1 MLVKLSFTPAHDD
14 DDTPGSLGAS
24 TATHLQQLGK
34 DRTPARPHN
43 ACAWNGREA
52 YSVCSFCVYLET
64 PTLRQAIRGRANT
77 RPIAPK
83 HRRSTKPCEL
93 PLQSR
98 TRTPNVEK
106 HCPRLVAQGHH
117 LRILSACDVPSLK
130 YSSLFGQSSTLVRN
144 DYSHIV
150 RFNAGYRN
158 ATVWLVYKKQGQ
170 PGLRAKVFP
179 LAFGISICFGVTT
192 VALVVARSRRVR
204 ASLADRI
211 HLTFLSILRDV

>member
-1 MLVKLSFTPAHDD
+1 MLVKTLFTPAHDD

-52 YSVCSFCVYLET
+52 YSVCSFCVYL
-64 PTLRQAIRGRANT
+64 RGRANT

-179 LAFGISICFGVTT
+179 LAFGISICF
-192 VALVVARSRRVR
+192 ALVVARSRRVR